1 MKIHVSENTKL
12 LLDEYGGFFLEKRG
26 TVDIKV
32 NSKYSAS
39 KNNLWHLFIQG
50 KGTMQT
56 FWLLGH
62 EKLQNITGISSSSI
76 EDVFESVYEP
86 EFLQII

>member
-1 MKIHVSENTKL
+1 MKVHVSENTKL

-32 NSKYSAS
+32 EYELRGTSQQ
-39 KNNLWHLFIQG
+39 LTRLFLQG

-56 FWLLGH
+56 YWLLGH
-62 EKLQNITGISSSSI
+62 EKLQNDILSSSQI
-76 EDVFESVYEP
+76 EEVFESVFEP